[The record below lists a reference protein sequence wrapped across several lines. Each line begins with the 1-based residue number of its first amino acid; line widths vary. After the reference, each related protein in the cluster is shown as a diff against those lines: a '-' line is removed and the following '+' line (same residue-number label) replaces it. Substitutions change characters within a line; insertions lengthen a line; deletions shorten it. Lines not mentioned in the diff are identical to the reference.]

1 MFATQRKERYVREY
15 EPPDD
20 IKKLKE
26 LSMVIRGD
34 NVREFYLNGGSVSTV
49 TSLKKNKSVGVVD
62 SIVPDGDTFP
72 RHDHDVHEWLI
83 PYKGKMQVDVGG
95 DIFTVGPKEK
105 MRYIVFAPGSPHS
118 ITAVGDVGLIGVTV
132 PSDAGYPG
140 AEF

>member
-1 MFATQRKERYVREY
+1 MLAIQRKEQFVREY

-34 NVREFYLNGGSVSTV
+34 NVKDFYLGGGSVSTV
-49 TSLKKNKSVGVVD
+49 TSLKKNKDVGVVD
-62 SIVPDGDTFP
+62 SIIPDGETFP
-72 RHDHDVHEWLI
+72 RHDHNVHEWLI
-83 PYKGKMQVDVGG
+83 PYMGKMQVDVGG
-95 DIFTVGPKEK
+95 NVFMVGPSED

-118 ITAVGDVGLIGVTV
+118 VKAVGDVGLIGITV